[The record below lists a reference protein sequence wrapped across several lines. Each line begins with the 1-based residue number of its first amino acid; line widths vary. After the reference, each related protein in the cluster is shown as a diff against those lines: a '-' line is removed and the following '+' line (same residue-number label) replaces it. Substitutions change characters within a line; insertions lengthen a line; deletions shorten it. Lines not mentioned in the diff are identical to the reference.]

1 MNTFDY
7 LLTHPPFILYPPRPS
22 HFRTAAIV
30 HFYWT
35 YHYMRLG
42 ERKSAITQAV
52 SKSRTALEEA
62 YRNYSKKKE
71 DGNNSDSD
79 TSTTGDNSDLHPTPT
94 LSPLYRGSFI
104 SFGHVDFLLTLNRKI
119 PKIRAGKSA
128 RESVVPNIA
137 YNEVARLNE
146 DAASLV
152 VTQILSQSASKKR
165 KSRRSE
171 NNDINNNGG
180 LLVDFSQQ
188 PQHQQY
194 DNVTSPL
201 ITNNR
206 LPSSQDD
213 TGELERE
220 LFQNEHQ
227 LPGAGYNINGIPQ
240 QNKRRRQSPNS
251 TVQQYVDHN
260 RQLQGVVNNQARDVQ
275 ILQDECRKLTVEK
288 EKDKKIIE
296 NVTRDRN
303 KWIQYG
309 QSKTDLADK
318 LFESGNKMRE
328 RLKLYTQ
335 QTDND
340 SRKPAPTTSS
350 SGEEVVDLTDGDV
363 ENAEEMAKLRKQLVI
378 YKSRADF
385 YQKET
390 EAKKVQIDNL
400 MQEKSRFEDR
410 VRDLEQAQLE
420 GDDILQF

>member
-1 MNTFDY
+1 
-7 LLTHPPFILYPPRPS
+7 
-22 HFRTAAIV
+22 
-30 HFYWT
+30 
-35 YHYMRLG
+35 
-42 ERKSAITQAV
+42 
-52 SKSRTALEEA
+52 
-62 YRNYSKKKE
+62 
-71 DGNNSDSD
+71 
-79 TSTTGDNSDLHPTPT
+79 
-94 LSPLYRGSFI
+94 
-104 SFGHVDFLLTLNRKI
+104 LNRKI

>member
-1 MNTFDY
+1 
-7 LLTHPPFILYPPRPS
+7 
-22 HFRTAAIV
+22 
-30 HFYWT
+30 
-35 YHYMRLG
+35 MRLG
-42 ERKSAITQAV
+42 EKKSAITQAV
-52 SKSRTALEEA
+52 SKSKNALEEA

-71 DGNNSDSD
+71 DDNNSDSD
-79 TSTTGDNSDLHPTPT
+79 SDTTTTSDNSNLNPTTT

-104 SFGHVDFLLTLNRKI
+104 SFGHIDFSFTTTRKI

-128 RESVVPNIA
+128 RESVVPNIP

-152 VTQILSQSASKKR
+152 VTQILTQSASKKR

-171 NNDINNNGG
+171 NNDTNNNGG

-188 PQHQQY
+188 PQQYQQY
-194 DNVTSPL
+194 QHNNVTSPL
-201 ITNNR
+201 MTINR

-220 LFQNEHQ
+220 LLQNEQQ
-227 LPGAGYNINGIPQ
+227 LPAAACNVNGIPQ

-251 TVQQYVDHN
+251 TDFNRRLQQYVDHN
-260 RQLQGVVNNQARDVQ
+260 RQLQDQVNNQARDIQ
-275 ILQDECRKLTVEK
+275 ILQNECRKLIGEK
-288 EKDKKIIE
+288 EEDKKINE

-303 KWIQYG
+303 KWMQYG
-309 QSKTDLADK
+309 QSKKAEVTR
-318 LFESGNKMRE
+318 LFEAGNKMHE
-328 RLKLYTQ
+328 RLKLYKEQ
-335 QTDND
+335 ADNH
-340 SRKPAPTTSS
+340 SRKPAPTTSPS
-350 SGEEVVDLTDGDV
+350 SREGVVDLTDGDV
-363 ENAEEMAKLRKQLVI
+363 ENGEEMAKLRKQLDI
-378 YKSRADF
+378 YKSRSNF

-420 GDDILQF
+420 GGDMLQF